1 MFHSIIVFQG
11 NKLFKEGKYELA
23 KAKYEKVLIF
33 LFCAK
38 LNLML
43 LCSSVNIFLIENL
56 VTWILWDFVYFV
68 SVWISDF
75 VVWIDLYIT
84 CIGFL
89 LYIPW

>member
-33 LFCAK
+33 LFFAK

-43 LCSSVNIFLIENL
+43 LSTSVNIFLIENCHWGPKFFNNE
-56 VTWILWDFVYFV
+56 VA
-68 SVWISDF
+68 SQ
-75 VVWIDLYIT
+75 
-84 CIGFL
+84 
-89 LYIPW
+89 

>member
-56 VTWILWDFVYFV
+56 VT
-68 SVWISDF
+68 
-75 VVWIDLYIT
+75 
-84 CIGFL
+84 
-89 LYIPW
+89 